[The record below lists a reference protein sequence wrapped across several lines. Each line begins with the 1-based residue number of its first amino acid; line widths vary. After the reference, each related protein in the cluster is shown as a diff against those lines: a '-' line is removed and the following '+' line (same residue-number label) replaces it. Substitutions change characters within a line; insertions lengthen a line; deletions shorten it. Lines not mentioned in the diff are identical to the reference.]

1 MELAAF
7 ILYFVVILGIGL
19 YFFFQSKQGT
29 YQYFLGGRQMNRWVV
44 AISAQASDMSGWLLM
59 GLPGSIYLAGM
70 GQVWIA
76 IGLAIGTYL
85 NWLFTAKRLRQFT
98 KAAGN
103 AITIPEYLQNRFHAS
118 SPTLRVVCAAVFLV
132 CFTVYAASAFKACGI
147 LFNTVLGLPYIAAL
161 TIGSLIIVAY
171 TFLGGF
177 MAVCWTDLFQGLM
190 MLVAILFVPIAAVM
204 VLGDVSAASFTA
216 IDPNFLNFIP
226 GGKLDYA
233 AVATIISGLS
243 WGLGYFG
250 MPHILVRFMSI
261 KSSSMIKQSRRI
273 ATVWVLLALGAAAA
287 MGLVGRL
294 FAPGLE
300 NSETLFIVMTRQ

>member
-177 MAVCWTDLFQGLM
+177 MAVSYTHL
-190 MLVAILFVPIAAVM
+190 
-204 VLGDVSAASFTA
+204 DVYKRQ
-216 IDPNFLNFIP
+216 PLN
-226 GGKLDYA
+226 G
-233 AVATIISGLS
+233 
-243 WGLGYFG
+243 
-250 MPHILVRFMSI
+250 
-261 KSSSMIKQSRRI
+261 IKQSHNPP
-273 ATVWVLLALGAAAA
+273 LLAGIDP
-287 MGLVGRL
+287 L
-294 FAPGLE
+294 FAVLE
-300 NSETLFIVMTRQ
+300 HIGYRRFDHKNHK